1 MRKALITA
9 AAAAGLLLLTA
20 CGPATVLACPTEDY
34 SGPTACHWDA
44 SKQGNGQGHSFMWTG
59 SKVIYTGKG

>member
-9 AAAAGLLLLTA
+9 AATGALLLLTA
-20 CGPATVLACPTEDY
+20 CGPATSLDCPSEDY

-44 SKQGNGQGHSFMWTG
+44 SKHGNGRGMSFTWTG
-59 SKVIYTGKG
+59 SAVIYTSK